1 MHHHHRNQLM
11 SDITLQ
17 FHDATAHLAARF
29 NEWAAHFSKH
39 PFLESFTLQQL
50 PPALGDLKTA
60 VAKLGVSPTVATIV
74 VVSVT
79 FLLLSSGY
87 SLLRSKAEKSS
98 APKKKKLTKA
108 QKANKEIQAVLDH
121 VEDVYVP
128 QIDGYLQKF
137 DSLSADDQQYK
148 FKYFDEMLLKE
159 LMKLDG
165 VDVAGNDVLRENRK
179 KVIQFIQQHQKRLDE
194 FKKDKL
200 N

>member
-1 MHHHHRNQLM
+1 M
-11 SDITLQ
+11 SDITQQ
-17 FHDATAHLAARF
+17 FHDATAHIAARF
-29 NEWAAHFSKH
+29 DDWVAQLSKL
-39 PFLESFTLQQL
+39 PFLESFSQQQF
-50 PPALGDLKTA
+50 PHAFGDLKNTLS
-60 VAKLGVSPTVATIV
+60 KLGVSPTLAALFVVGVTL
-74 VVSVT
+74 VVSLG
-79 FLLLSSGY
+79 FSSLSS
-87 SLLRSKAEKSS
+87 KPKKSS
-98 APKKKKLTKA
+98 APKKKLTKA

-128 QIDGYLQKF
+128 QIDGYLQQF
-137 DSLSADDQQYK
+137 DSLSTDDQLYK

-165 VDVAGNDVLRENRK
+165 VEVAGNDVLRENRK